1 MKKIIQ
7 ILILFIAIS
16 VFSQST
22 GVNDKILLGAY
33 IPKQAENIPHIAKK
47 MLYNKLTQAITKNGI
62 SDDINN
68 SRFIITPKVFVL
80 SKNITATAPTMHA
93 VNLEVTL
100 YLGDGISGNLF
111 SSETF
116 TLKGVGTNENKA
128 FISAFKRLNPNNKI
142 LKEFLLSGKEKI
154 IDYYNNNCNLIINKV
169 DNLEMQNR
177 MIDALV
183 ILSSIPEASSCFES
197 VKPRIHNLY
206 LKAIN
211 EDCKN
216 KLNIANSI
224 WVANQDIN
232 SANKAGAIL
241 STVNPNSACFTE
253 VNVLYNK
260 IASRVK
266 EVSDR
271 PWKYSLKMIDVKLTE
286 IEAAR
291 QVGIAYGNNQPKS
304 VSYNIHGW
312 Y

>member
-1 MKKIIQ
+1 MKIYIN
-7 ILILFIAIS
+7 ILILFITIS

-33 IPKQAENIPHIAKK
+33 IPEQAENIPRIAKK
-47 MLYNKLTQAITKNGI
+47 MLYNKLTQTITKNGI
-62 SDDINN
+62 SDNINN

-80 SKNITATAPTMHA
+80 SKDITATAPPMHA
-93 VNLEVTL
+93 INLEVTL
-100 YLGDGISGNLF
+100 YLGDGIAGNLF

-142 LKEFLLSGKEKI
+142 LKAFLLSGKEKI

-169 DNLEMQNR
+169 DKLEMQNR

-183 ILSSIPEASSCFES
+183 LLSSIPEASTCFES
-197 VKPRIHNLY
+197 VKPRIRDLY
-206 LKAIN
+206 IKAIN

-224 WVANQDIN
+224 WVANQNIN
-232 SANKAGAIL
+232 AANKAGAIL
-241 STVNPNSACFTE
+241 STVNPNSACFTD
-253 VNVLYNK
+253 VTVLYNK

-271 PWKYSLKMIDVKLTE
+271 PWEYSLKMIDVKLTE

-291 QVGIAYGNNQPKS
+291 QVGIAYGNNQPQS